1 MLLLTVD
8 TIAVENLNNDKG
20 LNSLCLLYEDER
32 ANLLPQTL
40 KGG

>member
-1 MLLLTVD
+1 MLVLTVD
-8 TIAVENLNNDKG
+8 TIDVENLNNDKG
-20 LNSLCLLYEDER
+20 FKSLCLLYEDKR